1 MNNALNAN
9 IPNITVSP
17 FASGTFNMFVEDC
30 NISINVIYK
39 ALPIIVKII
48 DLVIILAFLFTG
60 FLSSTCFLT
69 GSRPK
74 ASAGGPSII
83 ILTHSNCIV
92 VKGISWPTT
101 CEIIATK
108 NAIIL
113 TVSWNWTNLW
123 KLSYIPL
130 PHLIPLTI
138 VENESSVSIMSAAF
152 LETSVPDIPIAIPT
166 SAFDNAGAS
175 FIPSPVTAT
184 TSPSACS
191 ACTILILLSG
201 LLLATIDIVLISSLN
216 SSSVK
221 VSIYDASTA
230 LILFLRRPKS
240 SPIALAVFMLSP
252 VSIFT
257 DTPAWCAVSTAC
269 LTSGLSGSLI
279 PTNPPNTKLS
289 SHFSMLISSSSRAT
303 AASCDSS

>member
-1 MNNALNAN
+1 
-9 IPNITVSP
+9 
-17 FASGTFNMFVEDC
+17 
-30 NISINVIYK
+30 
-39 ALPIIVKII
+39 
-48 DLVIILAFLFTG
+48 
-60 FLSSTCFLT
+60 
-69 GSRPK
+69 
-74 ASAGGPSII
+74 
-83 ILTHSNCIV
+83 
-92 VKGISWPTT
+92 
-101 CEIIATK
+101 
-108 NAIIL
+108 
-113 TVSWNWTNLW
+113 
-123 KLSYIPL
+123 
-130 PHLIPLTI
+130 
-138 VENESSVSIMSAAF
+138 MSAAF

-257 DTPAWCAVSTAC
+257 DTPA
-269 LTSGLSGSLI
+269 
-279 PTNPPNTKLS
+279 
-289 SHFSMLISSSSRAT
+289 
-303 AASCDSS
+303 